1 MIEVNGSSARVSVSY
16 SLKVPAAASYSSE
29 DSHVGYSIEFDTAG
43 KDTETIIG
51 ELEALQAQLLNTAK
65 LTVFAQLGVEFEASA
80 TGILAPVLKDRPEPA
95 KKAAPRPPARAAAP
109 RSGGGGGGYGGGQ
122 FAPPK
127 GKGRDLDVVML
138 GGTAYFDQRVLKEDG
153 TYKPGA
159 ADFKSVN
166 KVNGDNLQLWIV
178 SREGH
183 LNDDVVAM
191 LDEAGLEWAA

>member
-29 DSHVGYSIEFDTAG
+29 DSHVGYSIEFDTAD
-43 KDTETIIG
+43 KDVETIIG

-80 TGILAPVLKDRPEPA
+80 TGILAPVLKEKAEPA
-95 KKAAPRPPARAAAP
+95 KKAAPRPAARAAAP
-109 RSGGGGGGYGGGQ
+109 RAGGGGGYGGGQ
-122 FAPPK
+122 FAPAK
-127 GKGRDLDVVML
+127 AKGRELPVVML
-138 GGTAYFDQRVLKEDG
+138 GGVAYFDQRELKEDG

-166 KVNGDNLQLWIV
+166 KVNGDNVQLWLY
-178 SREGH
+178 SRDGAI
-183 LNDDVVAM
+183 NDDVAAL
-191 LDEAGLEWAA
+191 LDEAGLEYAA